1 MEIEKQKGKIST
13 QTTDIEYLN
22 LETHRH
28 SAHHQLIYMIKGTS
42 HIQIDQTEYFLPEGF
57 IGLIPAGQ
65 LHSMRSWNEKVKMFL
80 IYFPAGVCFHE
91 FTSLNSN
98 DFIIENIRYISKQPD
113 LLDPKTDT
121 TTYNYISSFLSLL
134 LETGDDNSFPIKGLI
149 APKNERLA
157 QVLLYLKENFRED
170 ISLET
175 VATTFGFTIRNLTRL
190 FKKENISFNNYLN
203 YIRII
208 HAIELFSEHRD
219 NIADVAYEVGYNS
232 ASHFSRTFKK
242 YTGRSPR
249 DFIKANATN
258 SVNISLTRI

>member
-1 MEIEKQKGKIST
+1 MKSAEQEGKIIT
-13 QTTDIEYLN
+13 KTTNIEYLN
-22 LETHRH
+22 LETHQH
-28 SAHHQLIYMIKGTS
+28 SAHNQLIYMIKGTA

-57 IGLIPAGQ
+57 LGLIPAGQ

-80 IYFPAGVCFHE
+80 IYFPAGVRFQD

-113 LLDPKTDT
+113 LIDQKTNK
-121 TTYNYISSFLSLL
+121 TTYNYINSFLCLL
-134 LETGDDNSFPIKGLI
+134 LETGDNNSFPVKGLI

-157 QVLLYLKENFRED
+157 QVLLYLKENFSED
-170 ISLET
+170 ITLNG
-175 VATTFGFTIRNLTRL
+175 VASEFGFTIRNLTRL

-208 HAIELFSEHRD
+208 HAIELFSEHRY

-242 YTGRSPR
+242 YTGHAPR
-249 DFIKANATN
+249 DFIKVNATK
-258 SVNISLTRI
+258 SVKS